1 MTNQAAPR
9 VYRTEALVLK
19 GYDYGEADRILTL
32 LTPHSGK
39 MRAIAKG
46 VRRTKSRMSGHLDLF
61 TRSTLLIARGRQLD
75 IVTQAE
81 TVENFRPMRG
91 DLVRVSSAHY
101 VAEIL
106 DEFSAENL
114 PNYPLYALAIATLR
128 QLGGDGD
135 LDLTLRS
142 FEMQSLAHT
151 GYRPQL
157 HRCLQCGTEIVPGQ
171 NRFSPKLGGILC
183 PDCGMADSAAPPISV
198 PALKLLRHLQT
209 NPDGLRSLTSIP
221 VVAKQEV
228 EQRLQEYVTH
238 RMEGRL
244 RSVRFL
250 EQVRADQS

>member
-1 MTNQAAPR
+1 MTPAGAPR

-19 GYDYGEADRILTL
+19 GYDYGEADRVLTL

-61 TRSTLLIARGRQLD
+61 TRSTLLVARGRQLD

-81 TVENFRPMRG
+81 TIESFRPMRT
-91 DLVRVSSAHY
+91 DLLRLSSAHY

-114 PNYPLYALAIATLR
+114 ANYPLYALAIATLR
-128 QLGGDGD
+128 QLSGEGD
-135 LDLTLRS
+135 LDLALRS
-142 FEMQSLAHT
+142 FEMQSLTHT

-157 HRCLQCGTEIVPGQ
+157 HRCLQCDAEITPGQ
-171 NRFSPKLGGILC
+171 NRFSPKLGGVLC
-183 PDCGMADSAAPPISV
+183 PDCAAADSAAPPISV

-209 NPDGLRSLTSIP
+209 NPEALRTLSIP
-221 VVAKQEV
+221 DAAKGEV
-228 EQRLQEYVTH
+228 GQRLQEYVFH

-250 EQVRADQS
+250 EQVRADRP